1 MGSSGQTEVEVGYR
15 ALGRL
20 GLLVHPEGEISS
32 SEWDTVLLEIKAHL
46 PELRLMILCSDGR
59 LTPTQR
65 NAVTLLQQ
73 QHPFRIAT
81 FTDSPHTRGAMTALE
96 WFGVQVDVF
105 PTAELSLGLAKLG
118 ATTDEIR
125 GVRMSM
131 RQIQRDLSW
140 RASSVRQLAIKSTK
154 AKAG

>member
-1 MGSSGQTEVEVGYR
+1 
-15 ALGRL
+15 
-20 GLLVHPEGEISS
+20 
-32 SEWDTVLLEIKAHL
+32 
-46 PELRLMILCSDGR
+46 
-59 LTPTQR
+59 
-65 NAVTLLQQ
+65 
-73 QHPFRIAT
+73 
-81 FTDSPHTRGAMTALE
+81 MTALE